1 MNDYHKITENHY
13 RRRAACNADTARKMD
28 YLRLT
33 PGRAG
38 NFCRSQQGG
47 QKLADTVA
55 LLADFAGEICVG
67 A

>member
-13 RRRAACNADTARKMD
+13 RRRAACNTDTACKID
-28 YLRLT
+28 YPRSAT
-33 PGRAG
+33 GRSG
-38 NFCRSQQGG
+38 NLCRPQQSG

-55 LLADFAGEICVG
+55 PLTDFAREICVG